1 MVKAS
6 ICFLVLFGFGF
17 GFALFCLEGQ
27 DLLLIESSDPP
38 KGEWILDEY

>member
-6 ICFLVLFGFGF
+6 ICFLVLFCF
-17 GFALFCLEGQ
+17 GFALFRLEGQ